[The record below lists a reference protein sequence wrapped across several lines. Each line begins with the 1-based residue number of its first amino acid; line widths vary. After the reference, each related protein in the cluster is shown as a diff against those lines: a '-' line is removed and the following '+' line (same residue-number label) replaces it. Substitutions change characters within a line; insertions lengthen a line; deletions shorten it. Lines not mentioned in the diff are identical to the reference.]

1 MPYAIVRVAK
11 IKSLGSLSG
20 LSRHHMRTALTP
32 NADPT
37 APEAIRVLVGSANPY
52 QDVKAR
58 LPEKVRKNGVLAME
72 HLLTASPEYFRP
84 GNPAAAGTYDKT
96 RMEDWVAKAVEFLQE
111 RYGDNLASA
120 VLHLDEATPHV
131 QAMVVPRRED
141 GKLDAAKLF
150 NPEALRRLQDDY
162 ADKMRPLGLERGIEG
177 SKAKHERIKA
187 HYGRVNAPTPPIP
200 EVQTPT
206 PKLRDRKLVEHIP
219 FTTAKAKYDAAEA
232 RADAQAGQRAKEVS
246 ERSQALEKALPA
258 LLDKASVTDA
268 RQKADKSREK
278 ALAGMRA
285 AAARVREIP
294 LADVMERLGC
304 KRDPSDP
311 KNNWKTPAGRITITG
326 QKFYNHD
333 LGEGG
338 GGAIDLVKSQLGCDY
353 KQAVAWLGG
362 EVGKDAAIGAA
373 MAAAK
378 EEAIQAVAV
387 NPPSP
392 VPTPSLDPR
401 HIDRVRRYL
410 VETRKLPP
418 RLVDWCLDKGKVF
431 AATWTT
437 RNGGVLVNAAF
448 ALDTSGVE
456 LRGTA
461 GDFHG
466 VRGKKGVFAIATG
479 ADAKKSVF
487 VESSIEALSY
497 FSLAQE
503 RGEVVRIIS
512 TTGSSS
518 EKLLELVAKERAAG
532 REVVPAF
539 NHDQAGAMLATKV
552 EQAGGSARE
561 LPPLDCN
568 DWNEYIQLQ
577 ADPEQFA
584 ERIAEL
590 ERQQTWS
597 HGLGFHPP
605 SFFP

>member
-1 MPYAIVRVAK
+1 MPYAIIRVEK
-11 IKSLGSLSG
+11 VKSLGSLSG
-20 LSRHHMRTALTP
+20 LSRHHMRTAQTP
-32 NADPT
+32 NADPN
-37 APEAIRVLVGSANPY
+37 APETIRVLVGSANPY

-84 GNPAAAGTYDKT
+84 GNPAAAGTYDKK
-96 RMEDWVAKAVEFLQE
+96 RMEEWAAKAVQFLQE

-120 VLHLDEATPHV
+120 VLHLDEATPHI

-150 NPEALRRLQDDY
+150 GPEQLRKLQDDY

-177 SKAKHERIKA
+177 SRAKHERVKA

-200 EVQTPT
+200 EVKTPA
-206 PKLRDRKLVEHIP
+206 PKLRERKLVEHIP
-219 FTTAKAKYDAAEA
+219 FTDAKAKYDAAEA
-232 RADAQAGQRAKEVS
+232 RAELQAGQRAKEVS
-246 ERSQALEKALPA
+246 ERRQAVEKALPA
-258 LLDKASVTDA
+258 LVAKASVADA

-278 ALAGMRA
+278 ALADMKREA
-285 AAARVREIP
+285 SRVREIP
-294 LADVMERLGC
+294 LADVMERLGGC
-304 KRDPSDP
+304 ERDPSDP

-378 EEAIQAVAV
+378 VEAVEAVAV
-387 NPPSP
+387 KPPSP
-392 VPTPSLDPR
+392 VPTPSREPQ
-401 HIDRVRRYL
+401 HVEWVRRYL
-410 VETRKLPP
+410 VEARQLPAK
-418 RLVDWCLDKGKVF
+418 LVDWCLNKGKVF
-431 AATWTT
+431 AATWQTK
-437 RNGGVLVNAAF
+437 NGGTLVNAAF
-448 ALDTSGVE
+448 ALDTGGVE

-461 GDFHG
+461 SDFHG
-466 VRGKKGVFAIATG
+466 VRGKKGVFTIATG
-479 ADAKKSVF
+479 QDARKAVF

-497 FSLAQE
+497 FRLAQE
-503 RGEVVRIIS
+503 RGEAVRVIS

-518 EKLLELVAKERAAG
+518 EKLLELVAKELAAG

-539 NHDQAGAMLATKV
+539 NYDQAGAMLAAKV
-552 EQAGGSARE
+552 EKAGGSARE
-561 LPPLDCN
+561 LPPLGCN
-568 DWNEYIQLQ
+568 DWNEYLQLR
-577 ADPEQFA
+577 ADPEKLA
-584 ERIAEL
+584 ERTAEH
-590 ERQQTWS
+590 ERRHTRS
-597 HGLGFHPP
+597 RGL
-605 SFFP
+605 SFEP